1 MFRVPPTP
9 FSLTKPHRP
18 TSNKST
24 RRDSSRRLSSS
35 SIQSSNRRNVRNQ
48 SAAAVELEETA
59 PTFEHEYYP
68 TSPEETRFV
77 EENAR
82 RRHSHLSKRTKN
94 AAPMDRGPLAHLGEV
109 ITNSQDDEAQQD
121 PAENVVHNAYSIYH
135 EDLQH
140 SSGDIIHDPRKRKRH
155 SKATENDESRSKKHK
170 KRRTQIS
177 KLTDFAG
184 EEEALDTIGAPV
196 SRNYDLGVSPEKSL
210 FGMNS
215 GNQVLS
221 KKERKELKRRRKE
234 ERQRKREESAER
246 KKTKE
251 RAMEMQSQDEDG
263 NSDHEIILDDQIE
276 LTNEIPSTYE
286 ANYSTGGLSQEIPL
300 NQDPAGKPSR
310 KSRKRHDLE
319 IAATQEHQS
328 PIPRSTPRSSPEGTP
343 LPEPKRR
350 SLLSLKHNSTKK
362 KTKQSTPTLALDR
375 SSDVP
380 IAQSNES
387 INDAEAYAAE
397 PDIISAVEG
406 DEGIEMTSAQT
417 PEPSGNQN
425 GHVVGLSSAQRS
437 QSIPRGKRRR
447 QVSAQR
453 IYDSSADEEP
463 PEPPPTSKERKR
475 KVGDLVKHHKPDPTS
490 AETDEEREDGVGHGE
505 FTSEE
510 DERLRKVVSQYRQVS
525 LSPQN
530 SPDT

>member
-1 MFRVPPTP
+1 
-9 FSLTKPHRP
+9 
-18 TSNKST
+18 
-24 RRDSSRRLSSS
+24 
-35 SIQSSNRRNVRNQ
+35 
-48 SAAAVELEETA
+48 VELEETA
-59 PTFEHEYYP
+59 PMFEHEDDP
-68 TSPEETRFV
+68 TSPETGFV

-82 RRHSHLSKRTKN
+82 RRHSHLSKRNNK
-94 AAPMDRGPLAHLGEV
+94 AAQTGRGTLTHSGEV
-109 ITNSQDDEAQQD
+109 VTNSQDDEAQQD
-121 PAENVVHNAYSIYH
+121 PTENVIHNAYSIYH
-135 EDLQH
+135 EELQH

-170 KRRTQIS
+170 KRRTQVS
-177 KLTDFAG
+177 QLTDFAG
-184 EEEALDTIGAPV
+184 EEEDLDTIGAPV

-221 KKERKELKRRRKE
+221 KMERKELKRRRKE
-234 ERQRKREESAER
+234 ERQRKREENVER
-246 KKTKE
+246 KKSKE
-251 RAMEMQSQDEDG
+251 RAIGMESQDKDVD
-263 NSDHEIILDDQIE
+263 SDDHEIIVDDKIE
-276 LTNEIPSTYE
+276 RTNEIPSTYE

-310 KSRKRHDLE
+310 KSRKQRDLE

-328 PIPRSTPRSSPEGTP
+328 PVPRSTPRSSPEGTP

-350 SLLSLKHNSTKK
+350 SLLSLNHNSTKK
-362 KTKQSTPTLALDR
+362 KTRQSTPTLALDR

-380 IAQSNES
+380 IVQSNGS

-406 DEGIEMTSAQT
+406 DEEIEMTSAQT

-425 GHVVGLSSAQRS
+425 GHVVGLSSSQRS
-437 QSIPRGKRRR
+437 QNIPRGKRRR

-490 AETDEEREDGVGHGE
+490 AETDEEKEGVGHGE